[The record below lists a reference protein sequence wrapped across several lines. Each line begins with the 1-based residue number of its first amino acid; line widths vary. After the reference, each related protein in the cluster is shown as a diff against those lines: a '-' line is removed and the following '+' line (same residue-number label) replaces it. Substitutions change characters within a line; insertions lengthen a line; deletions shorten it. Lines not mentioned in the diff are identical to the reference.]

1 MARIRQSGFIGYPV
15 DADAGA
21 SSVSLAVRA
30 VATDAAIGHARQPY
44 GTAAPFWYTAGRA
57 PGIPSEEVEHVP
69 VEGHAMVASIKP
81 HRDEVGL
88 TDGELLID
96 GAWGPG
102 STEQAWAH
110 SHPATGEHVASFPI
124 ATAADVDRAVRAA
137 RAAFDTGTW
146 PRARA
151 NEKIRVLR
159 KVADLVREH
168 GDELLALQALDN
180 SVPLSFGGVYGMS
193 AAFVAD
199 VFDHHAGWVDK
210 LGGETLPAYQGGDH
224 LAMTLREPIG
234 VVAAIVPWNAP
245 LLLTAQKLAP
255 ALAAGCTVVLKPSE
269 YATFA
274 VLRLVRLIEEAG
286 LPAGVLNVVTG
297 PGDPTGDALIN
308 HPMVDKIS
316 FTGSRAVGRKI
327 IEASASTFK
336 RVSLELG
343 GKSPALVF
351 ADGDAGT
358 AAALTMGTVTLGLS
372 GQVCLAQTRALVHRD
387 KVDEFLGMAQMI
399 AGMVSYG
406 NPFDPAVT
414 SSPLINPRQLDRVLG
429 LIGTGQEEGA
439 RLICG
444 GTRGDGDL
452 AAGNF
457 VAPTLFTDVNND
469 MTIAREE
476 IFGPVL
482 SVMPFTDE
490 DEAVSIANTTE
501 YGLAATV
508 WTSDIKRALRV
519 TKALRAGT
527 VGINGYAL
535 EPHAAFGGYQQ
546 SGIGREGG
554 RTAIESYTELK
565 TVLIPTTDE
574 MM

>member
-1 MARIRQSGFIGYPV
+1 
-15 DADAGA
+15 
-21 SSVSLAVRA
+21 
-30 VATDAAIGHARQPY
+30 
-44 GTAAPFWYTAGRA
+44 
-57 PGIPSEEVEHVP
+57 
-69 VEGHAMVASIKP
+69 MVASIKT
-81 HRDEVGL
+81 HRDEAGL
-88 TDGELLID
+88 TDGELLI
-96 GAWGPG
+96 GGSWGPG
-102 STEQAWAH
+102 SAEQTWTH
-110 SHPATGEHVASFPI
+110 SHPATGEDVASFPV
-124 ATAADVDRAVRAA
+124 AGPADVDRAVRAA
-137 RAAFDTGTW
+137 RTAFDEGPW
-146 PRARA
+146 PRSRA
-151 NEKIRVLR
+151 TEKIRILR
-159 KVADLVREH
+159 RIADLVREH

-180 SVPLSFGGVYGMS
+180 SVPLSFGAVYGMS

-210 LGGETLPAYQGGDH
+210 LAGETLPPYQGGDH
-224 LAMTLREPIG
+224 LVMTLREPIG

-286 LPAGVLNVVTG
+286 LPAGVINVVTG

-316 FTGSRAVGRKI
+316 FTGSRAVGRKV
-327 IEASASTFK
+327 IEASAGTFK

-387 KVDEFLGMAQMI
+387 KVDEFNGMAEMI

-414 SSPLINPRQLDRVLG
+414 SSPLINTRQLDRVLG
-429 LIGTGQEEGA
+429 LIGTGQAEGA
-439 RLICG
+439 RLVCG

-457 VAPTLFTDVNND
+457 VAPTLFTDVSND
-469 MTIAREE
+469 MAIAREE

-482 SVMPFTDE
+482 SVIPFTDE
-490 DEAVSIANTTE
+490 EEAIKIANTTE

-508 WTSDIKRALRV
+508 WTSDIKRALRM
-519 TKALRAGT
+519 TRALRAGT
-527 VGINGYAL
+527 VGINGYGL

-554 RTAIESYTELK
+554 RTAIEAYTEVK